1 MADLTTKYLGL
12 SLKNPII
19 IGSSGLTDSVEDI
32 IELERNGAAAVV
44 LKSIFEEEILMETEH
59 IIQQAQEDGYDEKAF
74 DYYDYKIKDNNL
86 SAYVNLIKGA
96 KKAVH
101 IPVIASINCHSGH
114 EWPYYAKRFEE
125 AGADALELNIFTLPT
140 NMKRTCQDNEQ
151 VYFDIIE
158 KVKKEISIPISLKI
172 SFYSANLGP
181 FIVKLSETGIRGL
194 VLFNRFWSPDIDI
207 ETLKIISSNVL
218 SRSEDFS
225 LSLRWIAIMSERISC
240 DLAASTGVH
249 DGSAL
254 IKQLLAGA
262 NAVQIVS
269 ALYRNGKGYIQ
280 NYLHDLNTWM
290 ERHDFVTI
298 DQFRGKMSQ
307 SKTEDPAMYERVQ
320 FMRYFR
326 GHNA

>member
-12 SLKNPII
+12 TLKNPII

-32 IELERNGAAAVV
+32 VELEKNGAAAVV
-44 LKSIFEEEILMETEH
+44 LKSIFEEEIMMETEH
-59 IIQQAQEDGYDEKAF
+59 VIRQAQEEGYDAKAF

-86 SAYVNLIKGA
+86 TEYVNLIKES
-96 KKAVH
+96 KEAVR

-125 AGADALELNIFTLPT
+125 AGADALELNVFTLPT
-140 NMKRTCQDNEQ
+140 NMKRTCRDNEQ

-158 KVKKEISIPISLKI
+158 RVKKEISIPVSLKI

-181 FIVKLSETGIRGL
+181 FIVKLSESGIQGL

-225 LSLRWIAIMSERISC
+225 LGLRWIAIMSERVSC
-240 DLAASTGVH
+240 DIAASTGVH

-262 NAVQIVS
+262 NAVQVVS
-269 ALYRNGKGYIQ
+269 ALYKNGKGYIQ
-280 NYLHDLNTWM
+280 NYLHDLSNWM
-290 ERHDFVTI
+290 ERHEFATI

-307 SKTEDPAMYERVQ
+307 SKTEDPAMYERIQ

-326 GHNA
+326 GH